1 MSGAPLLHFSED
13 PSIERFE
20 PHVPATNPSQAP
32 GVWAIDAE
40 HAPVYWFP
48 RNCPRG
54 SVWADTQEQQAMLSE
69 RFQTAARRVQ
79 VAELDWLERIRSA
92 KLFVYE
98 LDPAPFAPLGPTL
111 KASGWHASRWCHS
124 WSGPSA
130 TSLRSMPI
138 PVSSCGSSRTCSSSG
153 MRSLDQGCRSRA
165 CASDTHAITRTP
177 ASPRPPRGGATSPLA
192 GARAPAT
199 RPRQPAGCP
208 P

>member
-1 MSGAPLLHFSED
+1 MPMSGAPLLHFSED
-13 PSIERFE
+13 PSIDRFE

-98 LDPAPFAPLGPTL
+98 LDPAPFAPWPDAEGQWVAREPVVPLLVRPVGDILALHADAGIELRFVPDL
-111 KASGWHASRWCHS
+111 LVFWDAVVGSGLPF
-124 WSGPSA
+124 SGVR
-130 TSLRSMPI
+130 LRY
-138 PVSSCGSSRTCSSSG
+138 
-153 MRSLDQGCRSRA
+153 
-165 CASDTHAITRTP
+165 
-177 ASPRPPRGGATSPLA
+177 
-192 GARAPAT
+192 ARNHQEP
-199 RPRQPAGCP
+199 G
-208 P
+208 